1 MDTEEDGNLSYT
13 KISKTDSKKDKI
25 TKRSSFIALLY
36 FLRMS
41 LLRG

>member
-25 TKRSSFIALLY
+25 TKRSGFIAPLY
-36 FLRMS
+36 FLKLS
-41 LLRG
+41 FLIG